1 MKIFISHIKE
11 ESNLALVLKSW
22 IESTFLGQVDVFVS
36 SDIDDISA
44 GDKWFNSIEQ
54 SLSEAKALIV
64 ICSQNSVARPWI
76 NFETGAG
83 WIKKIPVIP
92 VCHSGITKSNLP
104 IPLSFFQAVAIT
116 EDNFSLLFIE
126 SLAKHLG
133 YNRIPNIS
141 FDTMQREL
149 LKTISFQS
157 DETFQEE
164 ELGLIDYLVEMEDGF
179 AKLTEVSVLIS
190 KETEKIGLE
199 TQKATAQVLEINAN
213 PSQGSSKHNQRIA
226 KHLASAMESYANQVR
241 IYNNEF
247 SQLLIRLEKSLEFIF
262 RPQEIT
268 SDKDRDAL
276 VFALGVLDQFKITAT
291 ETKSATESYCSTLE
305 NMPKIE
311 RHLNRS
317 MRLASSEVKN
327 TVDNLDNTVAMTI
340 KIITMANNIFNSSKE
355 SA

>member
-1 MKIFISHIKE
+1 MAVIIYFFVPTSDKILNVWQIIMIIFISHIKE
-11 ESNLALVLKSW
+11 ESSLALVLKSW

-64 ICSQNSVARPWI
+64 ICSQNSVTRPWI

-92 VCHSGITKSNLP
+92 VCHSGISKSNLP
-104 IPLSFFQAVAIT
+104 IPLSFFQAVAVS

-133 YNRIPNIS
+133 YSRIPNIS

-157 DETFQEE
+157 EEIFQEE
-164 ELGLIDYLVEMEDGF
+164 ELGLMDYLVEMEDGF
-179 AKLTEVSVLIS
+179 AKLTEATMLIS

-199 TQKATAQVLEINAN
+199 TQKATH
-213 PSQGSSKHNQRIA
+213 K
-226 KHLASAMESYANQVR
+226 
-241 IYNNEF
+241 F
-247 SQLLIRLEKSLEFIF
+247 
-262 RPQEIT
+262 
-268 SDKDRDAL
+268 
-276 VFALGVLDQFKITAT
+276 
-291 ETKSATESYCSTLE
+291 
-305 NMPKIE
+305 
-311 RHLNRS
+311 
-317 MRLASSEVKN
+317 
-327 TVDNLDNTVAMTI
+327 
-340 KIITMANNIFNSSKE
+340 
-355 SA
+355 

>member
-1 MKIFISHIKE
+1 MKIFISHIQE
-11 ESNLALVLKSW
+11 ESSFALVLKSW

-54 SLSEAKALIV
+54 SLNEAKALIV
-64 ICSQNSVARPWI
+64 ICSQNSVMRPWI

-92 VCHSGITKSNLP
+92 VCHSGISKSNLP
-104 IPLSFFQAVAIT
+104 IPLAFFQAVAVT

-133 YNRIPNIS
+133 YSRIPNIS

-157 DETFQEE
+157 EEIFQEG
-164 ELGLIDYLVEMEDGF
+164 ELGLIDYFVEMEDGF
-179 AKLTEVSVLIS
+179 AKLIEVSMLIS
-190 KETEKIGLE
+190 KETENIGLE
-199 TQKATAQVLEINAN
+199 TQKATAQVLENNSN
-213 PSQGSSKHNQRIA
+213 PTQGTNKHNQRIA
-226 KHLASAMESYANQVR
+226 KHLASAMEAYANQIR

-247 SQLLIRLEKSLEFIF
+247 SQLLIRLEKSLEYIF
-262 RPQEIT
+262 RPQEIH
-268 SDKDRDAL
+268 SNEDKEAL
-276 VFALGVLDQFKITAT
+276 VYALKILEQFKINAA
-291 ETKSATESYCSTLE
+291 ETKTTHEEYSYTLE

-317 MRLASSEVKN
+317 MHLASKEVKN
-327 TVDNLDNTVAMTI
+327 TVDNLDKTVAMTI
-340 KIITMANNIFNSSKE
+340 KIITMVKNILN
-355 SA
+355 